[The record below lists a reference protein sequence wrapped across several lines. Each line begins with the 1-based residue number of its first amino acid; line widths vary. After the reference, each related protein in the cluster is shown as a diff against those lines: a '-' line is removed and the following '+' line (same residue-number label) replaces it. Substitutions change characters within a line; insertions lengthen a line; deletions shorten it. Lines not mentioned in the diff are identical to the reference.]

1 MKKSLLTASGF
12 ILASTAA
19 FAQGGPDA
27 CSPQVISGVGAHDYD
42 TSDVATTESG
52 IILPGNECNSAV
64 PGYGSETSSHFDVW
78 YEWSPDVA
86 GEYLFNLCGVTDSLG
101 NPQVNYD
108 TKLTIWGPA
117 VDNADC
123 ADPFGNGHYIICN
136 EDGPPGSCAIF
147 SSQQILGGPC
157 DGPLLPTET
166 YWIQCGGFDLM
177 VDRGPATLDIS
188 LLVSPAPPA
197 NDACA
202 GATALAIG
210 PNAVSNIDACDDM
223 QLASGLPPFL
233 AQTEPDTAC
242 ELFAVGLDPDRLFND
257 TYYSFVPPS
266 AGNYRFSTCDMASY
280 DSKAA
285 IYSGACGALT
295 ALACNDDGDM
305 CTAFSTELN
314 VTGLTGG
321 TSYIVQLGGFNAPD
335 VGTATMEVSE
345 TVPPSLGTPFCPG
358 VANSTGA
365 ASEMTASGSLSV
377 AANDLVIT
385 ADNLPGGQVGV
396 FFYAPNQLNGGA
408 GLPFG
413 DGLRCA
419 GGTVFRIFPPTP
431 VVANAA
437 TKTVNNTLPSGAGI
451 GAFLTQHFQ
460 FWYRDPGAGGAGFN
474 LSTAMTLVFLP

>member
-1 MKKSLLTASGF
+1 MKKSLLTALGF
-12 ILASTAA
+12 VFASSAALAQT
-19 FAQGGPDA
+19 GGPDM
-27 CSPQVISGVGAHDYD
+27 CSPDAIAGVGVWAYD
-42 TSDVATTESG
+42 TSLPGTTESG
-52 IILPGNECNSAV
+52 LLTTGNPCNSAV
-64 PGYGSETSSHFDVW
+64 PGYGSVDSMHKDVV
-78 YEWSPDVA
+78 YEWTVPA
-86 GEYLFNLCGVTDSLG
+86 GGGTFQIDLCSTTFT
-101 NPQVNYD
+101 NFD
-108 TKLTIWGPA
+108 TKLAIYGP
-117 VDNADC
+117 NADPANC
-123 ADPFGNGHYIICN
+123 ADQFAAGAFLVCN
-136 EDGPPGSCAIF
+136 EDGPPMFCANF
-147 SSQQILGGPC
+147 SSLQILGSPC
-157 DGPLLPTET
+157 DGPLVAGDKYL
-166 YWIQCGGFDLM
+166 IQCGGFDQV
-177 VDRGPATLDIS
+177 VDIGPAELTITALS
-188 LLVSPAPPA
+188 VPAPPA
-197 NDACA
+197 NDTCA
-202 GATALAIG
+202 GATALAMG
-210 PNAVSNIDACDDM
+210 PNAVSNVDACVSGL
-223 QLASGLPPFL
+223 LASGLPPFL

-242 ELFAVGLDPDRLFND
+242 ELFAVGLDPDYLGTD
-257 TYYSFVPPS
+257 VYYTFSPPS
-266 AGNYRFSTCDMASY
+266 SGDYRFATCDMASY

-285 IYSGACGALT
+285 IYSGACGGLT

-305 CTAFSTELN
+305 CAAFSTELN
-314 VTGLTGG
+314 VTGLSGG
-321 TSYIVQLGGFNAPD
+321 TSYIVQLGGFNTPD

-345 TVPPSLGTPFCPG
+345 TFPPSLGTPFCPG

-385 ADNLPGGQVGV
+385 ANNLPGGQVGV